1 RIGPWSLDG
10 LGLGEWREVPA
21 RLD

>member
-1 RIGPWSLDG
+1 GPWSLDG

>member
-1 RIGPWSLDG
+1 IGPWSLDG